1 MIGWNHHFRF
11 LHEVKQVWLGAL
23 EFRWRLENGRSSDHC
38 NLLLGLNSS
47 AVLKTIAAITAFFSL
62 SFTKLSLTR
71 GSRSAASLKVGS
83 FSNGRRCFTTTIN
96 EINIYFLYF
105 NMITTLH
112 RDHASKISQRTIRNW
127 VTKYEVAVIAFLPG
141 TYYMYQHV
149 NGQKC

>member
-1 MIGWNHHFRF
+1 MIGWNHYFRF

-83 FSNGRRCFTTTIN
+83 FSNGRRCFTTIN

-105 NMITTLH
+105 NMITNTPSGSCKQNFTKNDPKLGDQI
-112 RDHASKISQRTIRNW
+112 RSCSDSFFARNVLYAST
-127 VTKYEVAVIAFLPG
+127 
-141 TYYMYQHV
+141 
-149 NGQKC
+149 C